1 MSQQINTLGLSAAG
15 LWVRRVRPA
24 PSLQDEALC
33 LARVSHTWNLS
44 ETMEIDGHT
53 SLYAQVSG
61 HGLDPTWV
69 YLVELTGRRADSSLL
84 PNHPLSQAAPGEDVR
99 LLAVVQPPDL
109 LIPGVY
115 AEGFGWRRML
125 WLTASPRT

>member
-1 MSQQINTLGLSAAG
+1 
-15 LWVRRVRPA
+15 
-24 PSLQDEALC
+24 
-33 LARVSHTWNLS
+33 
-44 ETMEIDGHT
+44 MEIEAHT
-53 SLYAQVSG
+53 SLHAQVSG

-69 YLVELTGRRADSSLL
+69 YLVELTGRRADGPLL
-84 PNHPLSQAAPGEDVR
+84 PHHPLSQAAPDEHVR

-125 WLTASPRT
+125 WLTTGPTAE